1 MTAIAKTVWGQKPA
15 PFHRSKLA
23 ALIVVTIAAAL
34 LWAILISA
42 VRSLLT

>member
-1 MTAIAKTVWGQKPA
+1 M

-23 ALIVVTIAAAL
+23 MLIAVTIAAAL